1 MTKPIIF
8 GCSGKTLT
16 LAERNFFEE
25 TQPFGFILFARNIET
40 PEQVRNLV
48 NELKSCVAHEFVPIL
63 IDQEGGRVCRLK
75 PPFWSHPAACGTF
88 EADNDPERAAYNSAK
103 AIAVELAN
111 LGINVDCAPMLDVR
125 QPDAHD
131 IVGDRAFSTDP
142 KVVAALGKS
151 FAEGL
156 TENGVA
162 PVIKHIPGHGRAQAD
177 SHFDLPVVTASLE
190 ELREVDFY
198 PFKELNYAPFAMT
211 AHIIYEAIDP
221 HNCATQS
228 KKVIDIIRN
237 EIGFKGMIMTDDLSM
252 KALTGTFAERT
263 KRSLDAGCDIIL
275 HCNGDMNEMKQIADA
290 VGEITLPMEQLA
302 QQA

>member
-8 GCSGKTLT
+8 GCTGKKLS
-16 LAERNFFEE
+16 LEERAFFEAE
-25 TQPFGFILFARNIET
+25 QPFGFILFARNIET
-40 PEQVRNLV
+40 PDQVRNLV
-48 NELKSCVAHEFVPIL
+48 NELKSCVSHDFVPIL

-75 PPFWSHPAACGTF
+75 PPHWNHPPACGTF
-88 EADNDPERAAYNSAK
+88 ECDTDPERAAYNSAK
-103 AIAVELAN
+103 AIALELAD

-142 KVVAALGKS
+142 KMVAIIGKA

-156 TENGVA
+156 SENGVA
-162 PVIKHIPGHGRAQAD
+162 PVIKHIPGHGRAKCD
-177 SHFDLPVVTASLE
+177 SHLDLPVVSASLE
-190 ELREVDFY
+190 DLREVDFY

-211 AHIIYEAIDP
+211 AHIMYTAIDP
-221 HNCATQS
+221 YNCATQS

-237 EIGFKGMIMTDDLSM
+237 EVGFKGLIMTDDLSM

-263 KRSLDAGCDIIL
+263 KRSLDAGCDLIL
-275 HCNGDMNEMKQIADA
+275 HCNGEMNEMIEIADA
-290 VGEITLPMEQLA
+290 VGNLKMKLSA
-302 QQA
+302 